1 MPAIEPTIYGAT
13 GTGHGSNYKIAD
25 KEMCYIIPA
34 ELMAM
39 TVIDLLW
46 DDAAN
51 ARRIVKAFKPEIK
64 KREYVRTWE
73 RLLR

>member
-1 MPAIEPTIYGAT
+1 
-13 GTGHGSNYKIAD
+13 
-25 KEMCYIIPA
+25 
-34 ELMAM
+34 M